1 MAEEAHSLLE
11 ARIPSSDGQL
21 APGVGPDDAREKAS
35 RIRAGQPVEEK
46 RRRTARGQFVRL
58 RNPMGK
64 YPFTV
69 TVNQVLRDTDPWY
82 SQSTRDERRR
92 KFKRVHKIVQE
103 LRAAGKITT
112 TSPKNMTEQD
122 VIQFI
127 GWCKERLDN
136 ATSAKYLRYL
146 QEVLQKA
153 GNASLESVRLRR
165 KRDFPRATAKEI
177 RTLALDVL
185 DQLLYGDWA
194 LEDPHWDS
202 TAKAA
207 LVLYSHTGMRP
218 SELRLSRLKDLNLAR
233 MEIKVSQPKGHGSW
247 ASGEERAPIMPGA
260 APALKAYLEER
271 AKSLEILG
279 LDPATVEPLFAYID
293 RDGKPAFWTQRQ
305 WTRLKMFVEQ
315 ASGATFRWKDLRPT
329 FAQKSKDLGV
339 LIEAVSKALRHTST
353 LTTEKYY
360 ARMRSE
366 SAFSQMRQAWEAPV
380 AAKSQNAD

>member
-1 MAEEAHSLLE
+1 
-11 ARIPSSDGQL
+11 
-21 APGVGPDDAREKAS
+21 
-35 RIRAGQPVEEK
+35 
-46 RRRTARGQFVRL
+46 
-58 RNPMGK
+58 MGK

-69 TVNQVLRDTDPWY
+69 TMNQVLRDTDPWY

-92 KFKRVHKIVQE
+92 KFRRIYAIVQE
-103 LRAAGKITT
+103 LRESGKVST

-165 KRDFPRATAKEI
+165 KRDLPRATAKEI
-177 RTLALDVL
+177 RTLASDDLA
-185 DQLLYGDWA
+185 QLLYGDWE
-194 LEDPHWDS
+194 LEDPYLDS

-207 LVLYSHTGMRP
+207 LVLYSHTGLRP

-233 MEIKVSQPKGHGSW
+233 MEIRVSQPKGHGRW
-247 ASGEERAPIMPGA
+247 ASGEELAPVMPGA
-260 APALKAYLEER
+260 APTVRLYLEER
-271 AKSLEILG
+271 AKALEHFG
-279 LDPATVEPLFAYID
+279 LEPASVEPLFPYIG
-293 RDGKPAFWTQRQ
+293 RDGKTSYWTPRQ
-305 WTRLKMFVEQ
+305 WNRLKVFVGQ
-315 ASGATFRWKDLRPT
+315 ASGVSFRWKDLRPT
-329 FAQKSKDLGV
+329 FAQYAKDKGAA
-339 LIEAVSKALRHTST
+339 IEAVSKALRHTST
-353 LTTEKYY
+353 RTTEMYY
-360 ARMRSE
+360 ARIRSE